1 MKVTLQVVKMV
12 YINNDNCFNN
22 FSNMTVK
29 NDEVYLQNDFGH
41 FLC

>member
-1 MKVTLQVVKMV
+1 MKATLQVVKMV

-29 NDEVYLQNDFGH
+29 KNESDSSSCQDGVH
-41 FLC
+41 